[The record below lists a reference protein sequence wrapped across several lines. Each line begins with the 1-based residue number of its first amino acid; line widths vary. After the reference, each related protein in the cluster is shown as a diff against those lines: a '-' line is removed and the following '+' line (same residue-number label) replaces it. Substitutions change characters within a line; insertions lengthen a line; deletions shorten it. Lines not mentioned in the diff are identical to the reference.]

1 MTCVAASVKHGCIAS
16 DSRCSADNA
25 MFSVRKV
32 RTVGRGLI
40 GAAGAWADVL
50 KFWDLVEKRKRK
62 DAGLH
67 DNSELEAIELHPSG
81 LYLYEASG
89 VRYPIKDLYYAV
101 GSGAPY
107 ALGAMAM
114 GASPEEAVAIA
125 ARFDP
130 NTGGEVEVLKL
141 KVANAAQSVRRR
153 VPRDLE

>member
-1 MTCVAASVKHGCIAS
+1 
-16 DSRCSADNA
+16 
-25 MFSVRKV
+25 MFSVGKV
-32 RTVGRGLI
+32 RTVGRGLV
-40 GAAGAWADVL
+40 GAAGAWSDVL

-67 DNSELEAIELHPSG
+67 DNSELEAIELHPTG

-89 VRYPIKDLYYAV
+89 VRYPIKDQFYAV

-141 KVANAAQSVRRR
+141 KVKHASKANERR
-153 VPRDLE
+153 VHRPVE